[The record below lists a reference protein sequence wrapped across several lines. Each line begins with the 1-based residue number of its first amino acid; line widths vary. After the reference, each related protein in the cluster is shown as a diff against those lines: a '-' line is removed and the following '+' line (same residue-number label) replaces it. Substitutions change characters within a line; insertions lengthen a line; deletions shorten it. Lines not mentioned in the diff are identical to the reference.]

1 MQGLD
6 VKALSDQDMVGVGG
20 GGGHTNPSSPRGKQ
34 GTLRG
39 LGQIVLKPS

>member
-20 GGGHTNPSSPRGKQ
+20 VGGGHTNPSSPRGKQ
-34 GTLRG
+34 VTLRG
-39 LGQIVLKPS
+39 L

>member
-6 VKALSDQDMVGVGG
+6 VKALSDQDMAGV

-34 GTLRG
+34 VTLRG
-39 LGQIVLKPS
+39 L